1 MTPDQHLPSG
11 SQWTRVLRCPGSAV
25 LAQVK
30 DEGGPGSW
38 RGTAIHD
45 YLYRVGTGVP
55 FKDAI
60 AMAPE
65 EYRLDCADID
75 LSKVAGIA
83 DPVVDWHQEIALA
96 YNVATRQTRIIGH
109 NIGREYGPVV
119 REEIPLSLDLAAPG
133 CVGDY
138 KTGRGHDGYAPPA
151 HRNGQLMVGAVAIW
165 KLWGGSSVYAF
176 LQKLDDGCKLD
187 EVTWDAFDLES
198 HADRIESTA
207 RAIWH
212 MQDAHLRGI
221 DPDVSEGTQCEY
233 CPAKARCPAKVG
245 LIRQWGNDSMA
256 LPPLTGMSHD
266 NVAVI
271 YRRVRDVRKLTG
283 KALGQL
289 VDWSR
294 ANGPIDAGNGSV
306 YGPHEVETDTLNGS
320 VVWDVVCEVLG
331 QEHAKEAVELSSSKA
346 AIKRA
351 VRAYKASGAAAD
363 KSMAEIERGI
373 MAKVSERGGLT
384 VKAGTKVEEYT
395 P

>member
-30 DEGGPGSW
+30 DEPGPASE

-45 YLYRVGTGVP
+45 YLCDRLGGGLSP
-55 FKDAI
+55 ADAL
-60 AMAPE
+60 AKAPE
-65 EYRLDCADID
+65 AYRIDCAEIEHSMD
-75 LSKVAGIA
+75 KVRGGGA
-83 DPVVDWHQEIALA
+83 WHHEIALA
-96 YNVATRQTRIIGH
+96 YNVVTRQTRIIGH
-109 NIGREYGPVV
+109 NIGRDYGPVA
-119 REEIPLSLDLAAPG
+119 REEIPLSLDLARPG

-138 KTGRGHDGYAPPA
+138 KTGRGHDGYAPPT
-151 HRNGQLMVGAVAIW
+151 HRNGQLMVGAVAVW
-165 KLWGGSSVYAF
+165 KLWGGDSVYAF

-198 HADRIESTA
+198 HADRIEATA

-245 LIRQWGNDSMA
+245 LIRQWGNDSMS

-306 YGPHEVETDTLNGS
+306 YGPHDVETDALNGS

-351 VRAYKASGAAAD
+351 VRAYKTSGAAAD

-384 VKAGTKVEEYT
+384 VKMGQKVEEYT